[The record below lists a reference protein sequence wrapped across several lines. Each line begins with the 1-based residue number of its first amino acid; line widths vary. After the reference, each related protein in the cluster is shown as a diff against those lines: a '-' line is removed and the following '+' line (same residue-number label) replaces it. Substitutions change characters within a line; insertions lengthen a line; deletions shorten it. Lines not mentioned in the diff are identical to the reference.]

1 MNKMGQYLF
10 YITTGSL
17 ILRKTCYTDNLSIV
31 NFLIENNTVQL
42 STNTTNH
49 VYRDADTVYNLING
63 SHQIY
68 QALSRIF
75 NKTLTYIVLSP
86 IALVLRLLLSYLRYK
101 IKQDV
106 KNNRV
111 SVNDSID
118 CFQLLRAKHTR
129 LQSNLK
135 KVKEIKRMSQND
147 TIPFLIK
154 FALSPLIDIV
164 KILDDWSS
172 HFQNELDCIDA
183 TNDSLNSDNFKTIS
197 ENKLWQTKNQNY
209 AYRF

>member
-1 MNKMGQYLF
+1 MNYL
-10 YITTGSL
+10 L
-17 ILRKTCYTDNLSIV
+17 
-31 NFLIENNTVQL
+31 ENNTVQV
-42 STNTTNH
+42 STNNSNH
-49 VYRDADTVYNLING
+49 VFRDADNLYFLING

-68 QALSRIF
+68 QGLSRIF

-86 IALVLRLLLSYLRYK
+86 IALVLRVILLYLKYR

-111 SVNDSID
+111 SFNNSNDS
-118 CFQLLRAKHTR
+118 FQASRSKHAH
-129 LQSNLK
+129 LQSTLK
-135 KVKEIKRMSQND
+135 KVKEIKKMSQTD
-147 TIPFLIK
+147 KIPFLIK
-154 FALSPLIDIV
+154 FALSPLLDIV

-183 TNDSLNSDNFKTIS
+183 TNDSLNSDTFKAVS

-209 AYRF
+209 SYRF